1 MEHRQLGS
9 TGIEVSV
16 LGLGTVKLGRN
27 TGVDH
32 ARPFRVPT
40 IGEARRLIDRARSL
54 GINLIDTAPAYGKSE
69 ERLGGLLAGQRQ
81 RWVIVTK
88 VGEEF
93 DGARSTH
100 DFSPEHTAMSVRRSL
115 ERLDTDY
122 LDVVLIHS
130 DGDDEH
136 ILNDLGTLDCLK
148 QLKEKGVVRAVGISH
163 KSPNGA
169 RAALDKGADVIMA
182 TLNPADLSEAESHR
196 ESRKATLRRT
206 GQESTRGRTRGAR
219 SATLCGSASRRQQ
232 RCRRHP
238 GPGASRG
245 ERGDPVRLRLIYESE
260 SAAATGSRRD

>member
-148 QLKEKGVVRAVGISH
+148 QLKKKGVVRAVGISH

-182 TLNPADLSEAESHR
+182 TLNAADLSEAEVIEKAGKQRCGVLVKKALAGGR
-196 ESRKATLRRT
+196 EAPETLRF
-206 GQESTRGRTRGAR
+206 A
-219 SATLCGSASRRQQ
+219 A
-232 RCRRHP
+232 RHP
-238 GPGASRG
+238 GVSSVVVGTL
-245 ERGDPVRLRLIYESE
+245 DPEHLAEN
-260 SAAATGSRRD
+260 AATLFASD